1 MTKFKT
7 KHKAHALRKTGA
19 AALIIAAVLTLALLF
34 TACPNNAGGGGT
46 PSTPKHAVTFSVE
59 GGNGMLKAEVDG
71 TEINSGDK
79 VEQGK
84 TIVFTATPDSG
95 FHVKGWT
102 LDGKPVAEA
111 GINTEYKLTVT
122 KPAIVKVSFESNSTT
137 PPPPTKYTVT
147 LNQTEHGKVKAS
159 PAIPQDGKVDEN
171 TVITFTAKAD
181 DGYKVDK
188 WTVTPAEALQTGTG
202 ADESETAEV
211 KITADT
217 TVSVSFIK
225 KTYAITFS
233 VEGGIGGTLEAKV
246 DGKEISS
253 GDMVEHGKEVNF
265 TPKAEKGYRLKNWTL
280 DGENIGGTAYFTLG
294 VSKPATVTV
303 SFEVTSVR
311 GGAVLILSPDK
322 LNIKVKAKTADGSAI
337 TVEGCNEETLA
348 SNTETTLTATGTTVI
363 LKGKI
368 TELDVSGAY
377 GNKQPLVALNVQ
389 GLIYLQ
395 TLGCEY
401 NQLTELNVEGCT
413 SLKGLGCGDNKL
425 TSLNL
430 RGLTSLQ
437 TLFCGSNQLTSLN
450 VQDLTA
456 LQRLYCPGNQ
466 LNAQAMTKL
475 LKGLPVRAAS
485 DDARAVLYTEETDKT
500 EGNCKDFTNPPE
512 LKAAFDEA
520 KTNKHWK
527 LQKIDASESNV
538 DL

>member
-1 MTKFKT
+1 M
-7 KHKAHALRKTGA
+7 
-19 AALIIAAVLTLALLF
+19 
-34 TACPNNAGGGGT
+34 
-46 PSTPKHAVTFSVE
+46 
-59 GGNGMLKAEVDG
+59 
-71 TEINSGDK
+71 
-79 VEQGK
+79 
-84 TIVFTATPDSG
+84 
-95 FHVKGWT
+95 
-102 LDGKPVAEA
+102 
-111 GINTEYKLTVT
+111 
-122 KPAIVKVSFESNSTT
+122 
-137 PPPPTKYTVT
+137 
-147 LNQTEHGKVKAS
+147 
-159 PAIPQDGKVDEN
+159 
-171 TVITFTAKAD
+171 
-181 DGYKVDK
+181 
-188 WTVTPAEALQTGTG
+188 
-202 ADESETAEV
+202 

-246 DGKEISS
+246 DGKKISS

-265 TPKAEKGYRLKNWTL
+265 TPKAEKGYRVKNWTL
-280 DGENIGGTAYFTLG
+280 DGENIGGTEYFTLG
-294 VSKPATVTV
+294 VSKPATVTL
-303 SFEVTSVR
+303 SFEVNYVR

-322 LNIKVKAKTADGSAI
+322 LNIKVKAKTADGTAI
-337 TVEGCNEETLA
+337 AVEGCNEETLA
-348 SNTETTLTATGTTVI
+348 SNTETILTATGTTVI

-377 GNKQPLVALNVQ
+377 GNKQPLIALNVQ

-425 TSLNL
+425 TNLNL

-500 EGNCKDFTNPPE
+500 EGNCKDFTQPAD

>member
-1 MTKFKT
+1 M
-7 KHKAHALRKTGA
+7 
-19 AALIIAAVLTLALLF
+19 
-34 TACPNNAGGGGT
+34 
-46 PSTPKHAVTFSVE
+46 
-59 GGNGMLKAEVDG
+59 
-71 TEINSGDK
+71 
-79 VEQGK
+79 
-84 TIVFTATPDSG
+84 
-95 FHVKGWT
+95 
-102 LDGKPVAEA
+102 
-111 GINTEYKLTVT
+111 
-122 KPAIVKVSFESNSTT
+122 
-137 PPPPTKYTVT
+137 
-147 LNQTEHGKVKAS
+147 
-159 PAIPQDGKVDEN
+159 
-171 TVITFTAKAD
+171 
-181 DGYKVDK
+181 
-188 WTVTPAEALQTGTG
+188 
-202 ADESETAEV
+202 
-211 KITADT
+211 
-217 TVSVSFIK
+217 
-225 KTYAITFS
+225 
-233 VEGGIGGTLEAKV
+233 
-246 DGKEISS
+246 
-253 GDMVEHGKEVNF
+253 
-265 TPKAEKGYRLKNWTL
+265 
-280 DGENIGGTAYFTLG
+280 
-294 VSKPATVTV
+294 
-303 SFEVTSVR
+303 
-311 GGAVLILSPDK
+311 SPDK
-322 LNIKVKAKTADGSAI
+322 LNIKVKAVTADGSAI
-337 TVEGCNEETLA
+337 TVEGCNETTLA

-377 GNKQPLVALNVQ
+377 GNKQPLIALNVQ

-425 TSLNL
+425 TNLNL

>member
-1 MTKFKT
+1 MTQLRTDK
-7 KHKAHALRKTGA
+7 KAHALRKTGA

-34 TACPNNAGGGGT
+34 TGCPNNVGGGGT
-46 PSTPKHAVTFSVE
+46 PSTSKHTVTFSVD
-59 GGNGMLKAEVDG
+59 GGNGTLKAKVDG
-71 TEINSGDK
+71 TKINSGDK

-122 KPAIVKVSFESNSTT
+122 KPAIVKVSFEQI
-137 PPPPTKYTVT
+137 PLTKYTVT
-147 LNQTEHGKVKAS
+147 LTQTANGKVTAS

-202 ADESETAEV
+202 ADESETAKV

-233 VEGGIGGTLEAKV
+233 VEGGIGGKLEAKV

-253 GDMVEHGKEVNF
+253 GDMVEHGKKVEF
-265 TPKAEKGYRLKNWTL
+265 TPKAEKGYRVKNWTL
-280 DGENIGGTAYFTLG
+280 DGENIGGTEYFTLG
-294 VSKPATVTV
+294 VSKPATVTL
-303 SFEVTSVR
+303 SFEVNYVR
-311 GGAVLILSPDK
+311 G
-322 LNIKVKAKTADGSAI
+322 
-337 TVEGCNEETLA
+337 
-348 SNTETTLTATGTTVI
+348 
-363 LKGKI
+363 
-368 TELDVSGAY
+368 GAY

-475 LKGLPVRAAS
+475 LKGLPSRAAS

-500 EGNCKDFTNPPE
+500 EGNCKDFTQPAD